1 MERIVQKYSYEMCLM
16 KARAYCDKAE
26 RAHRDVRTKLVQ
38 WGLFSGDREKIISIL
53 IEEDLL
59 NETRYAEAF
68 ANDKFRF
75 NKWGIMKIEQALKA
89 KGVSERNIRDAL
101 KRIDPRAYEE
111 TVREIAQ
118 KRLDREAGK
127 GLQNWQKEQKV
138 MRYLL
143 SRGFDSAIV
152 KKVLSA

>member
-101 KRIDPRAYEE
+101 KRIDPQAYEQ
-111 TVREIAQ
+111 TVKEIAQ
-118 KRLDREAGK
+118 KRLERESGK

>member
-1 MERIVQKYSYEMCLM
+1 MQKYSYEMCLM

-101 KRIDPRAYEE
+101 KRIDPGAYEE

-143 SRGFDSAIV
+143 SRGFDSVIV

>member
-26 RAHRDVRTKLVQ
+26 RAHRDVRTKLAQ
-38 WGLFSGDREKIISIL
+38 WGLFSTDRERIISIL
-53 IEEDLL
+53 IEDDLL

-101 KRIDPRAYEE
+101 KRIDPSAYEQ
-111 TVREIAQ
+111 TIREIAL
-118 KRLDREAGK
+118 KRLEREKTK
-127 GLQNWQKEQKV
+127 GLQGWQSEQKV

-143 SRGFDSAIV
+143 SRGFDSTLV
-152 KKVLSA
+152 KKVLSS

>member
-1 MERIVQKYSYEMCLM
+1 MQKYSYEMCLM
-16 KARAYCDKAE
+16 KARAYCDRAE
-26 RAHRDVRTKLVQ
+26 RAHKDVRNKLVQ
-38 WGLFSGDREKIISIL
+38 WGLFSTDREKIISIL

-75 NKWGIMKIEQALKA
+75 NKWGILKIEQALKA

>member
-26 RAHRDVRTKLVQ
+26 RAHRDVRSKLVQ

-101 KRIDPRAYEE
+101 KRIDPQAYEQ
-111 TVREIAQ
+111 TVKEIAQ
-118 KRLDREAGK
+118 KRLERESGK

-152 KKVLSA
+152 RKVLSA